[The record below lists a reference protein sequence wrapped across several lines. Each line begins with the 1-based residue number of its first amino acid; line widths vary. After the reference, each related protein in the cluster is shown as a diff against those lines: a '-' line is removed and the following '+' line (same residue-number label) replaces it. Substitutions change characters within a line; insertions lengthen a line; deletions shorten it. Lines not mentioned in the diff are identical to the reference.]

1 MSAPLSGMN
10 CCIHSIETP
19 NKMVAT
25 HTTAY
30 TISLL
35 LLLLFARDKKYALNT
50 SHANIPKIAMCIT
63 LSNLNKELL
72 GKDLPGVKV
81 AIKMSIPQSMAGP

>member
-10 CCIHSIETP
+10 CCMPSIDTP
-19 NKMVAT
+19 NKMIEM
-25 HTTAY
+25 HTIVY
-30 TISLL
+30 TIRLL
-35 LLLLFARDKKYALNT
+35 LLLLSACDKKYALNT
-50 SHANIPKIAMCIT
+50 SHANIPKIAMCIN

-81 AIKMSIPQSMAGP
+81 AIKMNIPQSMAGP